1 MCSSD
6 LIDGV
11 ILVAAV
17 KFLEVLVEAD
27 DALDVLWYGLAVAV
41 VSATLLAVRW
51 VGGSARH

>member
-1 MCSSD
+1 MKCA
-6 LIDGV
+6 
-11 ILVAAV
+11 VAAILAAFCV
-17 KFLEVLVEAD
+17 AAPIAASAD